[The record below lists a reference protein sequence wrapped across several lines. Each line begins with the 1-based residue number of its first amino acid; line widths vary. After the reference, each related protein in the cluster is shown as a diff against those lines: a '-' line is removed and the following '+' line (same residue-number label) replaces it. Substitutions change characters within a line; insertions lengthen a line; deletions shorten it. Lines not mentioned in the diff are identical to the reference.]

1 MKPLESLLL
10 NREPIS
16 INYHKEEPKE
26 ELFETIAISQKT
38 PRNLS
43 YHQKRV
49 DRTFKEYFQSSPTI
63 DIKGSIQ
70 SYLKEQQLKQKQCYR
85 LKITYSKN
93 RVLKIAHFKYTPK
106 AIKKIL
112 LVEVANADYSYKF
125 TQRKLF
131 NILHKSFEA
140 DEFIITKNGYLTD
153 TTIANIALYHKKER
167 HWHTPKKPLLR
178 GTVRERLLE
187 KNKIIEKDIDYKSL
201 GNYSNIA
208 LLNAMID
215 FKIL

>member
-1 MKPLESLLL
+1 MKSLESLLL

-26 ELFETIAISQKT
+26 ELFETIVISQKS

-49 DRTFKEYFQSSPTI
+49 DRSLKEYFQSNRTI
-63 DIKGSIQ
+63 NIMHPIQ
-70 SYLKEQQLKQKQCYR
+70 SYLKKQQLEQHQCYR

-93 RVLKIAHFKYTPK
+93 GILKIVHFNYTPK
-106 AIKKIL
+106 VITKIL

-131 NILHKSFEA
+131 NALHKSFDA
-140 DEFIITKNGYLTD
+140 DEFIITKNGCLTD
-153 TTIANIALYHKKER
+153 TTIANIALYHKKEGC
-167 HWHTPKKPLLR
+167 WHTPKKPLLP
-178 GTVRERLLE
+178 GTTRERLLE

-201 GNYSNIA
+201 ENYSNIA